1 MELLKNFI
9 TEVRE
14 NDMFWLLEA
23 KPGLFAMVEDNDEN
37 SYIPVWSSEA
47 EAVSNIS
54 DDWEEYSVT
63 NMNVA
68 EFLGWMNELHEDQ
81 IGIAISTGNGGQM
94 LPMPA
99 LTMKQLLKG
108 LTVDAEEDKIEQYGI
123 HGLNGRTSREDV
135 MESLGNPDQEFSDDW
150 SYRFEGERGIPT
162 LRVLFDESGTVTA
175 LQYYTLQ

>member
-1 MELLKNFI
+1 MEILNNFI
-9 TEVRE
+9 SEVRK

-23 KPGLFAMVEDNDEN
+23 KPGLFAMVEDGEEN

-54 DDWEEYSVT
+54 EDWEEYSVT

-68 EFLGWMNELHEDQ
+68 EFVGWMNELHEDE
-81 IGIAISTGNGGQM
+81 IGIAISTGEGGQM

-108 LTVDAEEDKIEQYGI
+108 AVVDVEEDKK
-123 HGLNGRTSREDV
+123 LV
-135 MESLGNPDQEFSDDW
+135 
-150 SYRFEGERGIPT
+150 GEEYYDEEWAEGIPDNWEEEY
-162 LRVLFDESGTVTA
+162 LDSLDDEEN
-175 LQYYTLQ
+175 

>member
-37 SYIPVWSSEA
+37 SYIPVWSSET

-108 LTVDAEEDKIEQYGI
+108 LTVDAEEDKK
-123 HGLNGRTSREDV
+123 LV
-135 MESLGNPDQEFSDDW
+135 
-150 SYRFEGERGIPT
+150 GEEYYDEEWAEGIPDNWEEEY
-162 LRVLFDESGTVTA
+162 LDSLDDEED
-175 LQYYTLQ
+175 